1 MRGRI
6 AATLL
11 IATAA
16 AVGLAGCLPFQSP
29 GETRTEEREI
39 GDASEVVLR
48 TSGSLDIRIGSEPS
62 LTIEAGENVLK
73 RLTSEVDDGV
83 LVLDSKPGAFM
94 FGAPEIDY
102 ELTVTSLQAVTIEG
116 SADVSAEFGGFREV
130 RVQIDGSGDIEA
142 TGIDADAVHAGIAG
156 SGSIELTGSTD
167 QFDVDVSGSGD
178 IDAADLRSNS
188 ATVVVSGSGKV
199 EVDASDTLDAT
210 VSGSGTIVYSGRP
223 EVRSSVSG
231 SGEVRPG

>member
-1 MRGRI
+1 MRVRI

-11 IATAA
+11 VATAA
-16 AVGLAGCLPFQSP
+16 ALALAGCVPFQSP
-29 GETRTEEREI
+29 GETTTEQREI
-39 GDASEVVLR
+39 GDANQVVLR
-48 TSGSLDIRIGSEPS
+48 TSGKLDIRIGSEPS

-116 SADVSAEFGGFREV
+116 SADVSAEFGDAREV

-142 TGIDADAVHAGIAG
+142 EGLDTGRVQAGIAG
-156 SGSIELTGSTD
+156 SGSIELSGTTE
-167 QFDVDVSGSGD
+167 QLDVNVSGSGD
-178 IDAADLRSNS
+178 IDAADLRSS
-188 ATVVVSGSGKV
+188 AAVVVVSGSGKV

-210 VSGSGTIVYSGRP
+210 VSGSGTIIYSGRP
-223 EVRSSVSG
+223 EVRTNVSG